1 MADKI
6 LDALKEWKCDVEGAL
21 ERFLDDEE
29 LYLQCL
35 NIFSTDENF
44 AKLKE
49 YIDSK
54 SYQDAFDSA
63 HTLKGV
69 AGNLGLT
76 PLYMAIIDIVE
87 SLRAKDYTNLNAL
100 YDEID
105 KQYQAY
111 LTCLK

>member
-6 LDALKEWKCDVEGAL
+6 LDALRDWKCDVEGAL

-35 NIFSTDENF
+35 NIFSTAENF
-44 AKLKE
+44 VKLKE
-49 YIDSK
+49 YIDSA

-87 SLRAKDYTNLNAL
+87 PLRAKDYSNLGSL

-105 KQYQAY
+105 KQYQIY
-111 LTCLK
+111 LSCLK

>member
-6 LDALKEWKCDVEGAL
+6 LDALKELECDVEGAL

-35 NIFSTDENF
+35 NTFSTDENF
-44 AKLKE
+44 VKLKE
-49 YIDSK
+49 YIDSE

-69 AGNLGLT
+69 AGILGLT

-87 SLRAKDYTNLNAL
+87 QLRAKNYTSLNAL
-100 YDEID
+100 YDKIYE
-105 KQYQAY
+105 QYQAY
-111 LTCLK
+111 LACLK